1 MTSLA
6 LPVESPPA
14 GHPPGSRFVEFLF
27 VGGATLFLFPLAWLG
42 VRAVGLDA
50 AELAVGFTAFH
61 AAHVINDPHFSV
73 TYLLFYRNAKARAF
87 GDAFAP
93 PHRRRYVAA
102 GLIAPVAL
110 LTWAALAI
118 ANGSARGLGWL
129 VELMFFLVGWHYV
142 KQGFGVL
149 MVLSARHGARYQ
161 ANERRIL
168 LGHAFAGWAFAWAS
182 PAVPATEVEEKGVVY
197 TALAHPVG
205 LERVAGVLLAVS
217 AGALVVML
225 ARKIQ
230 RERRLPPLGPL
241 TGFLVSVW
249 LWSIFSSVDP
259 VMVYLVPALHSLQ
272 YLYFVGLLEGNRAR
286 AAEGAPH
293 FGRPVRD
300 LLLALAVGAVLLGF
314 LQFHLLPGL
323 LDLGRVLVP
332 HRAPATLA
340 DLGPTPWFAALFAVV
355 NIHHYL
361 MDAVIWR
368 RENPDTR
375 FLYAPSA
382 SP

>member
-1 MTSLA
+1 VTSVA
-6 LPVESPPA
+6 LPGESPLVEH
-14 GHPPGSRFVEFLF
+14 GRGSRFVEFLL
-27 VGGATLFLFPLAWLG
+27 VGGATLFLFPLAWLA
-42 VRAVGLDA
+42 VRTLGLDT

-61 AAHVINDPHFSV
+61 AAHLVNDPHFSV
-73 TYLLFYRNAKARAF
+73 TYLLFYRDAKARAF
-87 GDAFAP
+87 GKAFAP
-93 PHRRRYVAA
+93 AQRARYVAA
-102 GLIAPVAL
+102 GLVAPL
-110 LTWAALAI
+110 LLLAWSALAI
-118 ANGSARGLGWL
+118 TNGSARGLGWL

-149 MVLSARHGARYQ
+149 MVLSSRHGARY
-161 ANERRIL
+161 APTERRVL
-168 LGHAFAGWAFAWAS
+168 LAHAFAGWAFAWAS

-205 LERVAGVLLAVS
+205 LERFTGVLLALSVL
-217 AGALVVML
+217 ALVAML

-241 TGFLVSVW
+241 VGFLVSVW

-259 VMVYLVPALHSLQ
+259 LMLYVVPALHSLQ
-272 YLYFVGLLEGNRAR
+272 YLYFVGLLERNRAR

-300 LLLALAVGAVLLGF
+300 HLLALAAAAVVLGVV
-314 LQFHLLPGL
+314 QFHLVPEL
-323 LDLGRVLVP
+323 LDLGRFLVP

-340 DLGPTPWFAALFAVV
+340 DLGSTPWFAALFAVV
-355 NIHHYL
+355 NIHHYA

-368 RENPDTR
+368 RENPETR
-375 FLYAPSA
+375 FLYSPST
-382 SP
+382 PG